1 MNDDAQAP
9 ETGPDAE
16 IAKLAGLIKDINV
29 CMFTT
34 AGEDGRLMSRPM
46 AVQEVAFDGDLWFFT
61 KRGGRKAGQI
71 AREPRV
77 NVSLSSRSSWVSISG
92 EAEVVRDPAK
102 AKALWNPGI
111 EAWFPDGPDDP
122 DIVLVKVHAD
132 GAEYWDTP
140 GQAIVSVLS
149 FVKAKITGKPHHIE
163 DRKVDL

>member
-1 MNDDAQAP
+1 MIDNDRDP
-9 ETGPDAE
+9 GSKPDEAVT
-16 IAKLAGLIKDINV
+16 KLSQLIEGIKV

-34 AGEDGRLMSRPM
+34 SEEDGRLISRPM

-71 AREPRV
+71 AREQRV
-77 NVSLSSRSSWVSISG
+77 NVSLSSRSSWVSVSG
-92 EAEVVRDPAK
+92 TAEVVRDDAK
-102 AKALWNPGI
+102 AKELWNPGI

-122 DIVLVKVHAD
+122 EVILLRVHAD

-140 GQAIVSVLS
+140 GQVIVSVLS
-149 FVKAKITGKPHHIE
+149 FVKAKVTGKPHHIE